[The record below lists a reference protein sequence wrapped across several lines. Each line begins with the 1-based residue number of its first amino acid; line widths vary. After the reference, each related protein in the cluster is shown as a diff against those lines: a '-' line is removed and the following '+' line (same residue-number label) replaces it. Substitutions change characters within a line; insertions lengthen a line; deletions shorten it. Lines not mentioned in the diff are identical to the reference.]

1 MHKGTFEL
9 LPGCAS
15 IVLERIVAVQSYVI
29 HQSDAA
35 KDDAHVMAA
44 LRRLYAAVSR
54 LTQWADAVIVRGGG
68 AGGLEWTPLAEAD
81 CTREVMDPVRRALK
95 ALVHRLSAA
104 SGGGGEGGIHNSL
117 PDITSPDGGD
127 AAKGGEDD

>member
-15 IVLERIVAVQSYVI
+15 IVLERIVAVQSFVI
-29 HQSDAA
+29 HQSGDA

-54 LTQWADAVIVRGGG
+54 LTQWADAVIVKGG
-68 AGGLEWTPLAEAD
+68 AGGGLEWTPLAEAD

-104 SGGGGEGGIHNSL
+104 TGGGG
-117 PDITSPDGGD
+117 PTVTS
-127 AAKGGEDD
+127 A